1 VLLLMLQRSVLNQ
14 AVALAVVAMLQGLLC
29 CAAWLWRRAGEQRA

>member
-1 VLLLMLQRSVLNQ
+1 MLQRSVLNQ

-29 CAAWLWRRAGEQRA
+29 CAAWHAPLSLQPI